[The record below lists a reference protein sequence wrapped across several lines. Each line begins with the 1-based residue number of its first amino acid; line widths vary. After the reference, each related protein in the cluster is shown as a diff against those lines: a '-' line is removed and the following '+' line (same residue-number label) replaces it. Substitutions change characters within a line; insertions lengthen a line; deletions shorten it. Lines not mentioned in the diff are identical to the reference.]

1 MGLKKRTN
9 VPFGV
14 RLAMVLILSAG
25 MSSSHVLTSGIGF
38 SSTTWE
44 PTLSSLVD
52 VSMDSLNQRFTMSLP
67 MPLGKLSCVF
77 WPGPKLLM
85 MMMVD

>member
-1 MGLKKRTN
+1 MGLRKRTN

-14 RLAMVLILSAG
+14 RLAMVLTLSAG

-44 PTLSSLVD
+44 PTLSSLED
-52 VSMDSLNQRFTMSLP
+52 VSMDSLNPRFTMSLP
-67 MPLGKLSCVF
+67 MPLGKLSCLVHF
-77 WPGPKLLM
+77 GSDLSSY
-85 MMMVD
+85 